1 MKAQRRHELK
11 ANSLIWTLQ
20 GLPQTIKKY
29 QSQISLVLVLIA
41 LAILMVRY
49 RVNIA
54 QQRLHEAQQSL
65 GIATDEL
72 NMLKARYFVPGD
84 DASQYMKMR
93 EEYFGDG
100 LQQADD
106 AYQKTPDSQASL
118 KANAL
123 LMKGDLNFQM
133 AGTPPL
139 PGAATQP
146 SLRPSE
152 PADQLLSGAYDSY
165 SQVLSDYPKLNFA
178 TTAARF
184 GLAAVAENRAVLNGG
199 SDASQWDAARAQYQ
213 AIIDSDAEAAYK
225 AIATAR
231 LQLLPKLS
239 APVAIGYTAPAIRAV
254 ATQAAKLGPATAP

>member
-49 RVNIA
+49 RVNNA
-54 QQRLHEAQQSL
+54 HQRLQEAQQSL

-72 NMLKARYFVPGD
+72 NMLKARYFVPDD

-106 AYQKTPDSQASL
+106 AYQKTPDSQESL

-133 AGTPPL
+133 ASTPPL

-152 PADQLLSGAYDSY
+152 PPDQLLSGAYDSY
-165 SQVLSDYPKLNFA
+165 SQVLSDFPKLKFA

-184 GLAAVAENRAVLNGG
+184 GLAAVAENRAVLGG
-199 SDASQWDAARAQYQ
+199 GDASQWDAARAQYQ
-213 AIIDSDAEAAYK
+213 AIIDSDTEAAYK

-239 APVAIGYTAPAIRAV
+239 APVAIGYTAPTIRII
-254 ATQAAKLGPATAP
+254 ATQAVKLGPATAP